1 MALTDV
7 QEYLK
12 LLPVV
17 KQTPQGSLW
26 SSYDT
31 EADVLYINFKK
42 PSHATDSELTD
53 DDVIVRYE
61 GNEIIGFTI
70 LYASQR

>member
-17 KQTPQGSLW
+17 KQTRFSIICGGDGVADTRWRKGSKLG
-26 SSYDT
+26 
-31 EADVLYINFKK
+31 E
-42 PSHATDSELTD
+42 
-53 DDVIVRYE
+53 
-61 GNEIIGFTI
+61 
-70 LYASQR
+70 